1 MGFNPDP
8 AMFKT
13 LLLVFLSHC
22 AFSQITAKVV
32 DEKNDELPG
41 ATVLLFSLPDSSRV
55 GETITDINGEFQ
67 WRYNGER
74 GILRVS
80 YIGYETRDVAYQK
93 GKELPVIKLSPMSST
108 LSEVKVGGRRP
119 TITQEVDRT
128 VVSVEGSVITEGN
141 NLLEMMEKLP
151 GLTMQ
156 NEGTFAING
165 KTGVT
170 VMIDGKI
177 THLSGSQLATLLRG
191 IQASDVSQVELMSS
205 PSARQDAQGSGGIIN
220 IKMKRNKAL
229 GLSGDVW
236 LRGSHTRLAQAAG
249 GAGLTYTTEKMK
261 MNVSGS
267 RGYDQSKASAY
278 SEQFFSGNVNN
289 QAIQFEKSGTN
300 PGNNYGIRAGIEV
313 IEDTTSEFELSFN
326 WIAGHYISF
335 LDADRTLYGSQ
346 QNILQKT
353 ITSSSFDEKYNN
365 LTFNLSY
372 LRRFTGKDHELR
384 LFADYAPH
392 GNDYDNRFDT
402 DYEGMNTSK
411 SARKNIQDWANTTY
425 SGGFDYKK
433 PIRDFGK
440 LEAGWKAT
448 YLWIDNS
455 MINDTLR
462 GSGWDR
468 DHTTTNRFRY
478 GQHLQAGYLMYG
490 QTFGKTK
497 VQVGLRGEYTGIR
510 AEQITLDQTYT
521 KSYFDFFPN
530 AYLSRDLDKKNSLRL
545 AYSRRINRPGDHDVN
560 SFRVYDDPFNY
571 SSGNP
576 NLRPSKTSVFEF
588 THMFDNKVF
597 TTLTYS
603 DARDVITYLTGP
615 GDTPNS
621 TFTRPENVGK
631 FVNYGL
637 NVMYNSNFYKWW
649 TANYY
654 FTVFKNKYTGT
665 FEDVNMS
672 NESLSWSLNT
682 RHTLDLNESLRLE
695 VLGVYNSP
703 VIRGVYRSAS
713 RYNLDLSLSQMLL
726 NKKANIKLGINGLL
740 RQAKPESSS
749 DFGTLRTYSFSRPD
763 NRKVLLTFSYRIG

>member
-1 MGFNPDP
+1 MIRNL
-8 AMFKT
+8 T
-13 LLLVFLSHC
+13 LFFVLISHFS
-22 AFSQITAKVV
+22 FSQISGKVI
-32 DEKNDELPG
+32 DEKNEELPG
-41 ATVLLFSLPDSSRV
+41 ATVLLLSLPDSARV
-55 GETITDINGEFQ
+55 VESMAGANGEFQ
-67 WRYNGER
+67 LKYNGER

-80 YIGYETRDVAYQK
+80 YVGYETLDVVYQK
-93 GKELPVIKLSPMSST
+93 GKQLQEVKLLPASST
-108 LSEVKVGGRRP
+108 LNEVKVAGRRP
-119 TITQEVDRT
+119 TISQEVDRT
-128 VVSVEGSVITEGN
+128 IVSVEGSVVTEGN

-156 NEGTFAING
+156 SEGTFAING
-165 KTGVT
+165 KAGVT

-177 THLSGSQLATLLRG
+177 THLSGSQLGTLLRG

-205 PSARQDAQGSGGIIN
+205 PSARQDAHGTGGIIN

-229 GLSGDVW
+229 GLSGDIW
-236 LRGSHTRLAQAAG
+236 LRGSHTRLAQGAAG
-249 GAGLTYTTEKMK
+249 GGISYKTEKMK
-261 MNVSGS
+261 MYVSGS

-278 SEQFFSGNVNN
+278 SEQFFSGEVNN
-289 QAIQFEKSGTN
+289 QSIQFENSGTK
-300 PGNNYGIRAGIEV
+300 PGNNYGIRAGIE
-313 IEDTTSEFELSFN
+313 ILKDTTSEFEVSFN

-335 LDADRTLYGSQ
+335 LDAERTLYANQ

-353 ITSSSFDEKYNN
+353 LTASNFDEKYNN

-372 LRRFTGKDHELR
+372 LRKFAGKDHELR
-384 LFADYAPH
+384 INADYAPH

-402 DYEGMNTSK
+402 DYQGLSNTR
-411 SARKNIQDWANTTY
+411 SARKNVQDWANTTY
-425 SGGFDYKK
+425 AGGFDYKR

-462 GSGWDR
+462 GSVWDR
-468 DHTTTNRFRY
+468 DLTTTNRFRY
-478 GQHLQAGYLMYG
+478 GQHLQAGYLIYG
-490 QTFGKTK
+490 QSFGKTK
-497 VQVGLRGEYTGIR
+497 VQAGVRGEYTGIR
-510 AEQITLDQTYT
+510 AEQMTLDEVYT
-521 KSYFDFFPN
+521 RSYFDLFPN
-530 AYLSRDLDKKNSLRL
+530 AYLSRDLDRKNSLRL

-571 SSGNP
+571 TSGNP
-576 NLRPSKTSVFEF
+576 NLGPSKTSVFEF
-588 THMFDNKVF
+588 THTFDNKIF
-597 TTLTYS
+597 STLTYS
-603 DARDVITYLTGP
+603 DARDVITYLTGS

-631 FVNYGL
+631 FVNFGF

-649 TANYY
+649 TANHY

-665 FEDVNMS
+665 FEEVNMS

-682 RHTLDLNESLRLE
+682 RHTLDLNPSLRLE

-713 RYNLDLSLSQMLL
+713 RYNLDLSLSQMLM

-740 RQAKPESSS
+740 RQSKPESSS